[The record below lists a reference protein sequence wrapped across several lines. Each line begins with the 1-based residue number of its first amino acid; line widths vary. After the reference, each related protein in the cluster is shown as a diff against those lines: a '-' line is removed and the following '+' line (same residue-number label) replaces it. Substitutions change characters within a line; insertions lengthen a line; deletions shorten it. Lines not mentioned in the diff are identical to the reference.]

1 MPQGDGVF
9 FAQGRAAA
17 GGDDLTGLPAEAGND
32 LAFEGAEGRL
42 ALCAENFRD
51 RHAGGA
57 LDLRVAIDE
66 GAVERFCQRPAQ
78 RGLAAAGHADEDDV
92 EPFHAQRGVDVRGA
106 LGVHALCEELLRR
119 QHRLHHQHPQSARG
133 GQAALLGGKHQG
145 RAVRVVDN
153 VDDAFEGGQAGD
165 VRGRRAVARVH
176 AHRGGVD
183 KYFRVRVVAVEGLV
197 VHRALAG
204 DGDDLARAERFA
216 GGAGGER
223 SAAAAEDDGLF
234 ATNLHA
240 GALDEGEQA
249 ADVRVVGDKRAIA
262 VDERVGAADALYFP
276 GEDVAKGQ
284 HIFFVGN
291 GDVEAAK
298 VPAFEQGA
306 HTLRGEGAEAVL
318 VAADHVVDALGIA
331 VAELF
336 TDEAVLHQC
345 ISS

>member
-1 MPQGDGVF
+1 M
-9 FAQGRAAA
+9 
-17 GGDDLTGLPAEAGND
+17 
-32 LAFEGAEGRL
+32 
-42 ALCAENFRD
+42 
-51 RHAGGA
+51 
-57 LDLRVAIDE
+57 
-66 GAVERFCQRPAQ
+66 
-78 RGLAAAGHADEDDV
+78 
-92 EPFHAQRGVDVRGA
+92 
-106 LGVHALCEELLRR
+106 
-119 QHRLHHQHPQSARG
+119 
-133 GQAALLGGKHQG
+133 GGKHQG
-145 RAVRVVDN
+145 RAVRVVDD
-153 VDDAFEGGQAGD
+153 VDDAFEGGQAGN
-165 VRGRRAVARVH
+165 VHGGGAVARVH

-183 KYFRVRVVAVEGLV
+183 KHLRVRVVAVEGFI

-204 DGDDLARAERFA
+204 DGDDPARAKALA

-223 SAAAAEDDGLF
+223 GAAAAEDDGLF
-234 ATNLHA
+234 AMDLHA
-240 GALDEGEQA
+240 RALDEGEQA

-276 GEDVAKGQ
+276 GEDVAEGQ
-284 HIFFVGN
+284 HVLFVGD